1 MKEIERRKGE
11 EGVAL
16 IVVLGFLS
24 LMLVMAV
31 AFLRTAVTEELVSD
45 YSQEA
50 IRSRQVLRSGLYAAM
65 NDYSRE
71 LWSEKLYLPDED
83 YQIFTS
89 EANGIDAVPGTGN
102 TLKGSDVTLLR
113 GEALDWIPAR
123 YRTPAMTNAV
133 DRAEWVLVREDPG
146 SRSRILGRYA
156 YVCFDCSGALD
167 ANFVALDDDV
177 GKGDSR
183 AMTNRTRRSIRDV
196 PLGLLPELAD
206 AGQFKSYRRGWKGF
220 DSPQMLVKLTDGKAN
235 DGNDTHTRW
244 QSERKE
250 THGPGLAS
258 NLVSELTSY
267 SLSAYRGGRYSR
279 SGGTWEKPKYI
290 DPKTGNGW
298 SKALKES
305 RSGYRS
311 MWEQVNVNYVTDSM
325 FEKMIKDF
333 VTKRVW
339 PEGVDYPSVKNVP
352 MFNEIIVKDLKL
364 LTPTEG
370 EDGGWEYTAEVTIQF
385 EFWFPFPSEDNDV
398 AGNFT
403 LNAPSLSMSSYTKGD
418 SFAMPVALTTSSG
431 QIITVEGEAEA
442 KPEKIT
448 VKAEWNGGKPYT
460 TDEFTYKV
468 KFKPLNTDHIS
479 SDDCSL
485 MWRQGWETKAPT
497 TLLYSDNPVDQIPAG
512 LALRFGGSV
521 VLEKGKTDHKKYVKE
536 ALDPRLNHLP
546 SDWQD
551 STNDDGSPNDINA
564 CTKNNIEFG
573 REGTAMYCR
582 NGPFDTP
589 VDFGFFPTGD
599 PWKTLDFLN
608 ENAVEFLALTTM
620 DEDIYDA
627 IDKKGVFYTNAQLN
641 VNTRCSNALASVFYE
656 LSTMEV
662 PGWDPKKHDGEDS
675 MDEDMA
681 REFARLLME
690 ASGSTA
696 HQAGMNTG
704 FQSGM
709 DWAGMPAMQQSGWLA
724 AQGFNRNQR
733 ESLIRNTYGTF
744 SVADSLFL
752 VVVVAQS
759 VKEGPESSKVGTWDD
774 EDQITGE
781 RRGVAL
787 VWRDPFKTGTNPH
800 HEMMVRMFRYL
811 ND

>member
-1 MKEIERRKGE
+1 MKETRKRKGE

-50 IRSRQVLRSGLYAAM
+50 IRSRQVLRSGVAAAM

-83 YQIFTS
+83 YQVFTS
-89 EANGIDAVPGTGN
+89 ESSGLDAVSGSAG
-102 TLKGSDVTLLR
+102 TLKGSQVQLLR

-123 YRTPAMTNAV
+123 YLTQETSNLV
-133 DRAEWVLVREDPG
+133 NDAEWVLVREEPG
-146 SRSRILGRYA
+146 TKSRILGRYA

-196 PLGLLPELAD
+196 PMGLLPELAD

-235 DGNDTHTRW
+235 DGNGQATRW
-244 QSERKE
+244 QTDRKE

-279 SGGTWEKPKYI
+279 SGGTWEKPNYLPREKWVTT
-290 DPKTGNGW
+290 TGWKEALSPIYPQFSQVDDNGI
-298 SKALKES
+298 LN
-305 RSGYRS
+305 
-311 MWEQVNVNYVTDSM
+311 MV
-325 FEKMIKDF
+325 KDF
-333 VTKRVW
+333 TTKQVW

-352 MFNEIIVKDLKL
+352 MFNEIIVRNLHL
-364 LTPTEG
+364 NAPTKNG
-370 EDGGWEYTAEVTIQF
+370 DDDWEYTAKVEIQF
-385 EFWFPFPSEDNDV
+385 EFWFPFPSEDDEV
-398 AGNFT
+398 SGNFI
-403 LNAPSLSMSSYTKGD
+403 LKAPTLSMGSYP
-418 SFAMPVALTTSSG
+418 SAANFSIPVALMPQVGSTP
-431 QIITVEGEAEA
+431 ITVEGTAEPSPA
-442 KPEKIT
+442 QIE
-448 VKAEWNGGKPYT
+448 VKAKWNNGKPYVT
-460 TDEFTYKV
+460 EAFSYTV
-468 KFKPLNTDHIS
+468 KFTPKSAERVPNENYR
-479 SDDCSL
+479 L
-485 MWRQGWETKAPT
+485 MWRQGWETKAP
-497 TLLYSDNPVDQIPAG
+497 LDLEYGGNAVDRIPAG
-512 LALRFGGSV
+512 LASRISGSV
-521 VLEKGKTDHKKYVKE
+521 IVEPGNTHEKRYVKE
-536 ALDPRLNHLP
+536 ALDPRLNHLVG
-546 SDWQD
+546 DWQD
-551 STNDDGSPNDINA
+551 AANDEGSPDAIND
-564 CTKNNIEFG
+564 CTKNNMDFI
-573 REGTAMYCR
+573 REGEAMYCR

-589 VDFGFFPTGD
+589 ADFGFFPVGR
-599 PWKTLDFLN
+599 PWKTIDLLN
-608 ENAVEFLALTTM
+608 DNGAKFLALTTM
-620 DEDIYDA
+620 DESVKDA
-627 IDKKGVFYTNAQLN
+627 LDNKGVFYTNAQLN
-641 VNTRCSNALASVFYE
+641 INTRCTNALASAFYE

-662 PGWDPKKHDGEDS
+662 PGWDAKDHEGEDA
-675 MDEDMA
+675 MDEETA
-681 REFARLLME
+681 REFARLIGE
-690 ASGSTA
+690 VTA
-696 HQAGMNTG
+696 NQP

-709 DWAGMPAMQQSGWLA
+709 DWAALPALRDNGWLA

-733 ESLIRNTYGTF
+733 EALLRNTYGLF